1 MVTNECVRFNYDR
14 LRADKALGNFR
25 KPNNNNKKNNVRSAW
40 DPFRVQ
46 KKIRKM
52 DTEGAFACVGWQ
64 VTLCDP
70 KWQVTSCSCE
80 MGLVS

>member
-46 KKIRKM
+46 KKSERW
-52 DTEGAFACVGWQ
+52 TPRAR
-64 VTLCDP
+64 
-70 KWQVTSCSCE
+70 S
-80 MGLVS
+80 LVSGGR